1 MDRMGDL
8 NLFLR
13 VLDLGSISAA
23 ARSLEVSVA
32 VASQRLQRLEQTL
45 GVRLFHRT
53 TRKLRLT
60 TEGEALVEQGRAL
73 IEDLEALTGGLQKAA
88 GEVTGTLRVSLP
100 ASFGRQYI
108 SPLLPEFLSLHPR
121 LKLNVDLSDAM
132 RDLSSEGFDLAI
144 RIGAMK
150 DESLVARR
158 LAPNRRMLCASPD
171 YLRRRGVPS
180 KPEDLADHDC
190 LMTVSEKRQQ
200 DVWKLRKVGGKEI
213 SVRVHGRLQSNLGEV
228 IRDAALGGLGI
239 ALHSTWHV
247 CDDLRAGR
255 LQVVLPDYALPESGI
270 FAVMP
275 QRRLI
280 PARVRAFADFLA
292 ERFGRTPPWDR
303 HLQSRSGHATHPA
316 SESRKVS

>member
-23 ARSLEVSVA
+23 ARSLDVSVA

-144 RIGAMK
+144 RIGAMR

-213 SVRVHGRLQSNLGEV
+213 SVRVRGRLQSNLGEV
-228 IRDAALGGLGI
+228 IRDAAIGGLGI

-247 CDDLRAGR
+247 CEDLRAGR

-292 ERFGRTPPWDR
+292 ERFERTPPWER
-303 HLQSRSGHATHPA
+303 H
-316 SESRKVS
+316 VSAHLKK

>member
-23 ARSLEVSVA
+23 ARSLDVSVA

-144 RIGAMK
+144 RIGAMR

-213 SVRVHGRLQSNLGEV
+213 SVRVRGRLQSNLGEV
-228 IRDAALGGLGI
+228 IRDAAIGGLGI

-247 CDDLRAGR
+247 CEDLRAGR

-292 ERFGRTPPWDR
+292 ERFGRTPPWER
-303 HLQSRSGHATHPA
+303 H
-316 SESRKVS
+316 VSAHLKK